1 MSQIKLKHSGGNG
14 VIIAAPSSNPA
25 SDRTLLLPSDG
36 DSTIDTLGRTGNIL
50 QVKQTVKKDVFSESV
65 GTGTESSLV
74 TGLTVSITPSS
85 SSNKILLFYQ
95 IVANR
100 QVTYFVLDKDG
111 SVFTDAIGDADG
123 SRTRATFGTQ
133 GFGPSDATD
142 TSAINFLD
150 SPSTTSQ
157 VTYKVRARAENPKTL
172 YVNRG
177 KEGDGDNSI
186 TSRFVSTITVME
198 IAA

>member
-1 MSQIKLKHSGGNG
+1 MTSQLRVDKIVPVDGVPTNGGG
-14 VIIAAPSSNPA
+14 GIIQVVSTTKTDTFSTTSTSFTDVTGFSVNITPKFSS
-25 SDRTLLLPSDG
+25 SKIL
-36 DSTIDTLGRTGNIL
+36 ITG
-50 QVKQTVKKDVFSESV
+50 
-65 GTGTESSLV
+65 LV
-74 TGLTVSITPSS
+74 TYG
-85 SSNKILLFYQ
+85 
-95 IVANR
+95 
-100 QVTYFVLDKDG
+100 G
-111 SVFTDAIGDADG
+111 SDAEAYGYTFNLARVIGGSETDICIADADG

-157 VTYKVRARAENPKTL
+157 VTYKGRARAENPKTL

-177 KEGDGDNSI
+177 KEADGDAAI